1 MVLGLA
7 PLQRRGLGSE
17 FPRAPRETARFPRSS
32 EKIPPEF
39 PRESILEIDN
49 MRTSV
54 GFFVLDGRLVFR
66 SKRVSGVNFFGLKI
80 PPQ

>member
-17 FPRAPRETARFPRSS
+17 SPRVSRETARFPRSS

-54 GFFVLDGRLVFR
+54 GFFVLDGRLVFG
-66 SKRVSGVNFFGLKI
+66 SERVSGVNFFGLKI